1 MSCPY
6 ADRDRPAPCHFE
18 PHPKKVG
25 SFFCCVCQ
33 KSITP
38 PEDKPAE
45 KPKLPI
51 ALMLLMLIIASVGAI
66 ATQPKRPMPKSDR
79 IDVSPYR

>member
-6 ADRDRPAPCHFE
+6 ADNDRPAPCHFE

-33 KSITP
+33 KSSTP
-38 PEDKPAE
+38 PDDKPAE
-45 KPKLPI
+45 KPNLPI
-51 ALMLLMLIIASVGAI
+51 ALMLLILVVVSVGSI
-66 ATQPKRPMPKSDR
+66 GRQPDRAAPKSAP
-79 IDVSPYR
+79 VELNPSW

>member
-18 PHPKKVG
+18 LHPQKAG

-33 KSITP
+33 QSIAP
-38 PEDKPAE
+38 PEDKPAD

-51 ALMLLMLIIASVGAI
+51 ALMLLMLLIASVGAI
-66 ATQPKRPMPKSDR
+66 VTQPKEVAPESDR
-79 IDVSPYR
+79 IDVGPYR

>member
-6 ADRDRPAPCHFE
+6 ADNDRPAPCHFE
-18 PHPKKVG
+18 AHPKKAG

-33 KSITP
+33 QSITP

-51 ALMLLMLIIASVGAI
+51 ALMLLMLLIASVWAI
-66 ATQPKRPMPKSDR
+66 VTQPKGPVTKSDR
-79 IDVSPYR
+79 IDVGPYR

>member
-6 ADRDRPAPCHFE
+6 ADNNQPAPCHFE

-33 KSITP
+33 QSSTP
-38 PEDKPAE
+38 GDDKPAE
-45 KPKLPI
+45 KPKLSI
-51 ALMLLMLIIASVGAI
+51 ALILLILLAVGVVAI
-66 ATQPKRPMPKSDR
+66 PKQRDRPAPKNDAIVEPFR
-79 IDVSPYR
+79 